1 MMILN
6 HDEQD
11 LLQRKALITAREIEN
26 QPVIWKKLAGV
37 LTDNKSRFS
46 AYMDK
51 ISAIPNLR
59 VIFTGAGS
67 SAFIGESM
75 SMLLMKE
82 FGLRSECQHTTDV
95 VATPEEIFYD
105 VPTLLVSY
113 SRSGSSPESCAAI
126 ETAKRYVSQL
136 YNLVLVCNADSP
148 LARIALDG
156 EKDLVVNIPQEA
168 SDQGFAMTCS
178 VSCMAL
184 ATWVLFSGREMDKRI
199 AYIST
204 LADSVAAQMGTWQ
217 KQAAEIGSWDY
228 TRIVYLGFGALRGL
242 AREGCVKSQELTNG
256 YTMGAFDTPTGFRHG
271 PKTMINDET
280 LIVMMATPLKL
291 AGLYDYDMIRELSTQ
306 KVKNRVAVVVSD
318 SCKYDLS
325 DASYVIRY
333 QTPAEYAGAEI
344 NAYMYCLMFL
354 QLLSFERSY
363 ALGIT
368 TDNPCPK
375 GEVNRVVQG
384 VIVHNPE
391 EIEE

>member
-1 MMILN
+1 MRVLN

-11 LLQRKALITAREIEN
+11 LLQRRALTTACEIEN
-26 QPVIWKKLAGV
+26 QPRIWRKLAGV
-37 LTDNKSRFS
+37 LTANKSRFS

-51 ISAIPNLR
+51 VRDVPNLR
-59 VIFTGAGS
+59 IIFTGAGS

-75 SMLLMKE
+75 SMLLMRE
-82 FGLRSECQHTTDV
+82 FGIRSECQHTTDV

-126 ETAKRYVSQL
+126 ETARRYVSQL

-148 LARIALDG
+148 LAHIALDG
-156 EKDLVVNIPQEA
+156 ERDLVVNIPQEA
-168 SDQGFAMTCS
+168 NDQGFAMTCS

-184 ATWVLFSGREMDKRI
+184 ATWILFSGEEMDRRI

-204 LADSVAAQMGTWQ
+204 LADSVAAQMGAWQ
-217 KQAAEIGSWDY
+217 EQAREIAAWDY

-242 AREGCVKSQELTNG
+242 AREGAVKSQELTNG
-256 YTMGAFDTPTGFRHG
+256 YTVATYDTPTGFRHG

-280 LIVMMATPLKL
+280 LIVMMATPLPF
-291 AGLYDYDMIRELSTQ
+291 AGLYDYDMIKELSTQ
-306 KVKNRVAVVVSD
+306 KVRNRVAVVVD
-318 SCKYDLS
+318 EKCGCDLS

-333 QTPAEYAGAEI
+333 RTPEQYAGREI
-344 NAYMYCLMFL
+344 NAYIYCLMFL
-354 QLLSFERSY
+354 QILSFERSY

-384 VIVHNPE
+384 VIIHRPE
-391 EIEE
+391 EI

>member
-1 MMILN
+1 MSVLN

-11 LLQRKALITAREIEN
+11 LRQRKALITAREIEN
-26 QPVIWKKLAGV
+26 QPVIWRKLAGV
-37 LTDNKSRFS
+37 LTDNKSRFR
-46 AYMDK
+46 AYIEKVMRV
-51 ISAIPNLR
+51 PNLR
-59 VIFTGAGS
+59 IIFTGAGS

-75 SMLLMKE
+75 SMLLMRE
-82 FGLRSECQHTTDV
+82 LGIRSECQHTTDV

-126 ETAKRYVSQL
+126 ETAKRYVSEL

-148 LARIALDG
+148 LARIAQDG

-184 ATWVLFSGREMDKRI
+184 ATWVLFSGKEMDRRI

-204 LADSVAAQMGTWQ
+204 LADSVTAQMGVWQ
-217 KQAAEIGSWDY
+217 EQARQIAQWDY

-242 AREGCVKSQELTNG
+242 AREGAVKSQELTNG
-256 YTMGAFDTPTGFRHG
+256 YTVATYDTPTGFRHG

-280 LIVMMATPLKL
+280 LIVMMATPLPF

-306 KVKNRVAVVVSD
+306 KEKNRVTVVVD
-318 SCKYDLS
+318 EKVDWDLS
-325 DASYVIRY
+325 DASYVVRY
-333 QTPAEYAGAEI
+333 RTPGEYAGAEI

-354 QLLSFERSY
+354 QILSFERSY

-384 VIVHNPE
+384 VIIHQPE
-391 EIEE
+391 EI

>member
-1 MMILN
+1 MTYLN

-26 QPVIWKKLAGV
+26 QPVIWKKLAEV
-37 LTDNKSRFS
+37 LTGNKPRFS
-46 AYMDK
+46 AYMQK
-51 ISAIPNLR
+51 VLQIPNLR
-59 VIFTGAGS
+59 IIFTGAGS

-75 SMLLMKE
+75 SMLLMRE
-82 FGLRSECQHTTDV
+82 FGIRSECQHTTDV

-126 ETAKRYVSQL
+126 ETAKRYVSEL

-148 LARIALDG
+148 LARIAPDG
-156 EKDLVVNIPQEA
+156 DRDLVVNIPQEA

-184 ATWVLFSGREMDKRI
+184 ATWVLFSGAQMNQRI
-199 AYIST
+199 AYIAA
-204 LADSVAAQMGTWQ
+204 LADSVSAQMGAWQ
-217 KQAAEIGSWDY
+217 KQASEIAQWDY

-242 AREGCVKSQELTNG
+242 AREGAVKSQELTNG
-256 YTMGAFDTPTGFRHG
+256 YTVATYDTPTGFRHG

-280 LIVMMATPLKL
+280 LIVMMATPLPF

-306 KVKNRVAVVVSD
+306 KVRNRVAVVVD
-318 SCKYDLS
+318 EKCGYDLS
-325 DASYVIRY
+325 EASYVVRY
-333 QTPAEYAGAEI
+333 QAPEQFAGAEF

-354 QLLSFERSY
+354 QILSFERSY

-384 VIVHNPE
+384 VIIHQPE
-391 EIEE
+391 EVR